1 MIKGIG
7 LVVLVVSAA
16 ALAHDGASGIVKE
29 RMDRFSDSK
38 DSAKAIRGAL
48 KSGDFAGVETHARS
62 LNAWAMELTT
72 YFPEG
77 SNPSP
82 SEALDSVW
90 TDWAGFSAKAGDYEM
105 ATARLISVSQ
115 TKDADAT
122 ASALK
127 QVMRSCKG
135 CHDDYKAD

>member
-1 MIKGIG
+1 MIKIT
-7 LVVLVVSAA
+7 VLGALMVSAA
-16 ALAHDGASGIVKE
+16 ALAHDGASGVVKE
-29 RMDRFSDSK
+29 RMDRFGASK
-38 DSAKAIRGAL
+38 DSAKAIRGGL
-48 KSGDFAGVETHARS
+48 KSGDFARIQTHARA
-62 LNAWAMELTT
+62 LNTWAAEMTT

-105 ATARLISVSQ
+105 ATARLLSVSQ
-115 TKDADAT
+115 TSDSDAT
-122 ASALK
+122 AVAFK
-127 QVMRSCKG
+127 QVMVSCKG